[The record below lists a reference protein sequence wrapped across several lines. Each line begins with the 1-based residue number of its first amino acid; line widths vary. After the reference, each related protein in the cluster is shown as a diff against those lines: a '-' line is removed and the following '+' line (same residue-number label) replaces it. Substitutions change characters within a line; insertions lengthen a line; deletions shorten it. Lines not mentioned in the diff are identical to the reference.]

1 MEHMLVKSP
10 QNLELTLHQ
19 LVQER
24 PPGRENIFIAII
36 LVPMNHFPTSLLDS
50 SKIPFYISGAAS
62 ELKREDSFP
71 QLSSQRLRQ
80 IIPV

>member
-19 LVQER
+19 VVQER

-36 LVPMNHFPTSLLDS
+36 LVPMNHFPLLDS

-71 QLSSQRLRQ
+71 QLSSQRLHQ